1 MVGRLETDSQVVAK
15 QAKSTI
21 PGKLREGRRLAPTL
35 PVLLFLSVHELE
47 TSQERPASMTSNGA
61 HRIGRAGMAAG
72 FTLAELIIVI
82 AVIGI
87 LAAMAVPSYLSY
99 LRAAALKS
107 GAQQVVT
114 LLNQARQLAIKEN
127 RNLCVKL
134 PSANATQMSYRR
146 DSCTSSDVWVGAGTD
161 ASGNINL
168 PPGVTVT
175 ANTSPIFNYVG
186 SAMPAAIY
194 TLTYTQTAATLTVSV
209 AASGR
214 ITIP

>member
-1 MVGRLETDSQVVAK
+1 
-15 QAKSTI
+15 
-21 PGKLREGRRLAPTL
+21 
-35 PVLLFLSVHELE
+35 
-47 TSQERPASMTSNGA
+47 MTSNGA
-61 HRIGRAGMAAG
+61 HRVGRAGMAGG

-114 LLNQARQLAIKEN
+114 LVNQARQLAIKEN
-127 RNLCVKL
+127 ANVCVTL
-134 PSANATQMSYRR
+134 PTTTQMRYRLG
-146 DSCTSSDVWVGAGTD
+146 SCAGSAWVGPGTD
-161 ASGNINL
+161 TTGNINL
-168 PPGVTVT
+168 PPGVTAT
-175 ANTSPIFNYVG
+175 GSANPVFNYVG
-186 SAMPAAIY
+186 SALPAAIY